1 MPYKI
6 VKVTGG
12 YKVGLATGGKMSNNK
27 KYLSD
32 KPLTKV
38 QAEKQKKAV
47 EVAEAKKKPSRGSRT
62 VKSKKCSCSS

>member
-38 QAEKQKKAV
+38 QAEKQKKLLKLQKL
-47 EVAEAKKKPSRGSRT
+47 KKNL
-62 VKSKKCSCSS
+62 VVVLVL